1 MFRFEFNLSR
11 DKCIHLMKLF
21 SSDRSAKQLYFHL
34 QLLQS
39 GEVLHMGKDVSNHSK
54 WFVFT
59 LCFIVLLGP
68 VNAVLFNVALED
80 MAHDLSISQ
89 SKVSWVVVGYSLVV
103 GIGSMIYGKLA
114 DRYSVKKLLIISIII
129 FVAGSIIGFVN
140 QSYAIVIFAR
150 LVQAS
155 GGAAFIALSMI
166 AVAKLVAPAKK
177 PGALAMISSSIALA
191 VGIGP
196 LVGGAI
202 TNTLGWPYLFLF
214 MIISVLGIFLLIKFM
229 PGEAHHTDE
238 VFYFDYIGA
247 ALLFVFI
254 TTVLV
259 GVNMNS
265 WLFVLSIISLFLF
278 TVRMKKA
285 EHPFIDIELFSN
297 KAFLRLITVGFI
309 INVALCANLLLLPLL
324 LGRVHGLSPF
334 IIGIV
339 LFVASLFGIVSSFI
353 TGKIIPS
360 FGNVNMIYVASVIMI
375 VGFLILGFI
384 PNGSIVVIVLAI
396 ILTFMSYSAIQVS
409 LNTFIPKTLHVA
421 KVGVGLGLYNL
432 INFFGMAFG
441 PAVASKIME
450 STNSYRFNF
459 ILIVMLISAH
469 FFLLIGMSSFRKK
482 MEH

>member
-1 MFRFEFNLSR
+1 
-11 DKCIHLMKLF
+11 
-21 SSDRSAKQLYFHL
+21 
-34 QLLQS
+34 
-39 GEVLHMGKDVSNHSK
+39 MGKDISNHSK

-68 VNAVLFNVALED
+68 MNAVLFNVALED
-80 MAHDLSISQ
+80 IANDLSISQ

-114 DRYSVKKLLIISIII
+114 DRYSVKRLLIISIII
-129 FVAGSIIGFVN
+129 FVAGSIVGFVN
-140 QSYAIVIFAR
+140 RSYEIIIFAR

-214 MIISVLGIFLLIKFM
+214 MVISMVGIFLLVKFM
-229 PGEAHHTDE
+229 PEEVQHTDE
-238 VFYFDYIGA
+238 VFHFDFIGA
-247 ALLFVFI
+247 VLLFVLI
-254 TTVLV
+254 TTVLL
-259 GVNMNS
+259 GVNINS
-265 WLFVLSIISLFLF
+265 WLFVLSVAFLFLF
-278 TVRMKKA
+278 KAHMKRT
-285 EHPFIDIELFSN
+285 ESPFIDIELFTN
-297 KAFLRLITVGFI
+297 KPLLRLIAVGFI
-309 INVALCANLLLLPLL
+309 INVALCASLLLLPLL
-324 LGRVHGLSPF
+324 LGRGHGLSPF
-334 IIGIV
+334 VIGIV

-353 TGKIIPS
+353 TGKIIPA
-360 FGNVNMIYVASVIMI
+360 FGNVRMMYVASVVMI
-375 VGFLILGFI
+375 IGFLILGIIPDGNLLFI
-384 PNGSIVVIVLAI
+384 LFAV

-409 LNTFIPKTLHVA
+409 LNTFIPKTLNPA

-450 STNSYRFNF
+450 STNSYRLNF
-459 ILIVMLISAH
+459 ILIVILISVH
-469 FFLLIGMSSFRKK
+469 FVLLMGMSSFQKK
-482 MEH
+482 MEQ

>member
-1 MFRFEFNLSR
+1 
-11 DKCIHLMKLF
+11 
-21 SSDRSAKQLYFHL
+21 
-34 QLLQS
+34 
-39 GEVLHMGKDVSNHSK
+39 MGKDISNHSK

-68 VNAVLFNVALED
+68 MNAVLFNVALED
-80 MAHDLSISQ
+80 IANDLSISQ

-114 DRYSVKKLLIISIII
+114 DRYSVKRLLIISIII
-129 FVAGSIIGFVN
+129 FVAGSIVGFVN
-140 QSYAIVIFAR
+140 QSYEIIIFAR

-214 MIISVLGIFLLIKFM
+214 MVISMVGIFLLVKFM
-229 PGEAHHTDE
+229 PEEVQHTDE
-238 VFYFDYIGA
+238 VFHFDFIGA
-247 ALLFVFI
+247 FLLFVLI
-254 TTVLV
+254 TTVLL
-259 GVNMNS
+259 GVNINS
-265 WLFVLSIISLFLF
+265 WLFVLSVAFLFLF
-278 TVRMKKA
+278 KAHMKRA
-285 EHPFIDIELFSN
+285 ESPFIDIELFTN
-297 KAFLRLITVGFI
+297 KPLLRLIAVGFI
-309 INVALCANLLLLPLL
+309 INVALCASLLLLPLL
-324 LGRVHGLSPF
+324 LGRGHGLSPF
-334 IIGIV
+334 VIGIV

-353 TGKIIPS
+353 TGKIIPA
-360 FGNVNMIYVASVIMI
+360 FGNVRMMYYVASVVMI
-375 VGFLILGFI
+375 IGFLILGIIPDGNLLFI
-384 PNGSIVVIVLAI
+384 LFAV

-409 LNTFIPKTLHVA
+409 LNTFIPTTLNPA

-450 STNSYRFNF
+450 STNSYRLNF
-459 ILIVMLISAH
+459 ILIVILISVH
-469 FFLLIGMSSFRKK
+469 FVLLMGMSSFQKK
-482 MEH
+482 MEQ

>member
-1 MFRFEFNLSR
+1 
-11 DKCIHLMKLF
+11 
-21 SSDRSAKQLYFHL
+21 
-34 QLLQS
+34 
-39 GEVLHMGKDVSNHSK
+39 MGKDISNHSK

-68 VNAVLFNVALED
+68 MNAVLFNVALED
-80 MAHDLSISQ
+80 IANDLSISQ

-114 DRYSVKKLLIISIII
+114 DRYSVKRLLIISIII
-129 FVAGSIIGFVN
+129 FVAGSIVGFVN
-140 QSYAIVIFAR
+140 QSYEIIIFAR

-214 MIISVLGIFLLIKFM
+214 MVISMVGIFLLVKFM
-229 PGEAHHTDE
+229 PEEVQHTDE
-238 VFYFDYIGA
+238 VFHFDFIGA
-247 ALLFVFI
+247 FLLFVLI
-254 TTVLV
+254 TTVLL
-259 GVNMNS
+259 GVNINS
-265 WLFVLSIISLFLF
+265 WLFVLSVAFLFLF
-278 TVRMKKA
+278 KAHMKRA
-285 EHPFIDIELFSN
+285 ESPFIDIELFTN
-297 KAFLRLITVGFI
+297 KPFLRLIAVGFI
-309 INVALCANLLLLPLL
+309 INVALCASLLLLPLL
-324 LGRVHGLSPF
+324 LGRGHGLSPF
-334 IIGIV
+334 VIGIV

-353 TGKIIPS
+353 TGKIIPA
-360 FGNVNMIYVASVIMI
+360 FGNVRMMYVASVVMI
-375 VGFLILGFI
+375 IGFLILGIIPDGNLLFI
-384 PNGSIVVIVLAI
+384 LFAV

-409 LNTFIPKTLHVA
+409 LNTFIPKTLNPA

-450 STNSYRFNF
+450 STNSYRLNF
-459 ILIVMLISAH
+459 ILIVILISVH
-469 FFLLIGMSSFRKK
+469 FVLLMGMSSFQKK
-482 MEH
+482 MEQ

>member
-1 MFRFEFNLSR
+1 
-11 DKCIHLMKLF
+11 
-21 SSDRSAKQLYFHL
+21 
-34 QLLQS
+34 
-39 GEVLHMGKDVSNHSK
+39 SK

-68 VNAVLFNVALED
+68 MNAVLFNVALED
-80 MAHDLSISQ
+80 IANDLSISQ

-114 DRYSVKKLLIISIII
+114 DRYSVKRLLIISIII
-129 FVAGSIIGFVN
+129 FVAGSIVGFVN
-140 QSYAIVIFAR
+140 QSYEIIIFAR

-214 MIISVLGIFLLIKFM
+214 MVISMVGIFLLVKFM
-229 PGEAHHTDE
+229 PEEVQHTDE
-238 VFYFDYIGA
+238 VFHFDFIGA
-247 ALLFVFI
+247 FLLFVLI
-254 TTVLV
+254 TTVLL
-259 GVNMNS
+259 GVNINS
-265 WLFVLSIISLFLF
+265 WLFVLSVAFLFLF
-278 TVRMKKA
+278 KAHMKRA
-285 EHPFIDIELFSN
+285 ESPFIDIELFTN
-297 KAFLRLITVGFI
+297 KPLLRLIAVGFI
-309 INVALCANLLLLPLL
+309 INVALCASLLLLPLL
-324 LGRVHGLSPF
+324 LGRGHGVSPF
-334 IIGIV
+334 VIGIV

-353 TGKIIPS
+353 TGKIIPA
-360 FGNVNMIYVASVIMI
+360 FGNVRMMYVASVVMI
-375 VGFLILGFI
+375 IGFLILGIIPDGNLLFI
-384 PNGSIVVIVLAI
+384 LFAV

-409 LNTFIPKTLHVA
+409 LNTFIPKTLNPA

-450 STNSYRFNF
+450 ST
-459 ILIVMLISAH
+459 
-469 FFLLIGMSSFRKK
+469 
-482 MEH
+482 

>member
-1 MFRFEFNLSR
+1 MFRFEFSLSC
-11 DKCIHLMKLF
+11 DKFIHLMKLF
-21 SSDRSAKQLYFHL
+21 SVERSAKQLYFHL

-39 GEVLHMGKDVSNHSK
+39 GEVLHMGKDISNHSK

-68 VNAVLFNVALED
+68 MNAVLFNVALED

-89 SKVSWVVVGYSLVV
+89 SKVSWAVVGYSLVV

-114 DRYSVKKLLIISIII
+114 DRYSVKKLLIISIVI
-129 FVAGSIIGFVN
+129 FVAGSIIGFMS
-140 QSYAIVIFAR
+140 QSYAITILAR

-166 AVAKLVAPAKK
+166 AVAKLVVPDKK
-177 PGALAMISSSIALA
+177 SDALAMISSSIALA
-191 VGIGP
+191 IGIGP

-214 MIISVLGIFLLIKFM
+214 MVISVVGIFLLIKFM
-229 PGEAHHTDE
+229 PEEAQHTDE
-238 VFYFDYIGA
+238 AFHFDYIGA
-247 ALLFVFI
+247 VLLFAFI
-254 TTVLV
+254 TTVLL
-259 GVNMNS
+259 GVNINS
-265 WLFVLSIISLFLF
+265 WLFVLSVAFLFLF
-278 TVRMKKA
+278 MVRMKNA
-285 EHPFIDIELFSN
+285 EHPFIDIELFAN
-297 KAFLRLITVGFI
+297 KPFLRLIAVGFI
-309 INVALCANLLLLPLL
+309 MNVALCASLLLLPLL
-324 LGRVHGLSPF
+324 LGREHGLSPF
-334 IIGIV
+334 VIGIV

-353 TGKIIPS
+353 TGKIVPS

-384 PNGSIVVIVLAI
+384 PNGDIVVIVVAI

-409 LNTFIPKTLHVA
+409 LNTLIPKTLHPA

-441 PAVASKIME
+441 PAVASEIME
-450 STNSYRFNF
+450 STNSYRLNF
-459 ILIVMLISAH
+459 ILIVILIFAH
-469 FFLLIGMSSFRKK
+469 FFLLIGMSSFQKK
-482 MEH
+482 MER

>member
-1 MFRFEFNLSR
+1 
-11 DKCIHLMKLF
+11 
-21 SSDRSAKQLYFHL
+21 
-34 QLLQS
+34 
-39 GEVLHMGKDVSNHSK
+39 MGKDISNHSK

-68 VNAVLFNVALED
+68 MNAVLFNVALED
-80 MAHDLSISQ
+80 IANDLSISQ
-89 SKVSWVVVGYSLVV
+89 SKVSWVVVGYSLVI

-114 DRYSVKKLLIISIII
+114 DRYSVKRLLIISIII
-129 FVAGSIIGFVN
+129 FVAGSIVGFVN
-140 QSYAIVIFAR
+140 QSYEIIIFAR

-214 MIISVLGIFLLIKFM
+214 MVISMVGIFLLVKFM
-229 PGEAHHTDE
+229 PEEVQHTDE
-238 VFYFDYIGA
+238 VFHFDFIGA
-247 ALLFVFI
+247 FLLFVLI
-254 TTVLV
+254 TTVLL
-259 GVNMNS
+259 GVNINS
-265 WLFVLSIISLFLF
+265 WLFVLSVAFLFLF
-278 TVRMKKA
+278 KAHMKRA
-285 EHPFIDIELFSN
+285 ESPFIDIELFTN
-297 KAFLRLITVGFI
+297 KPLLRLIAVGFI
-309 INVALCANLLLLPLL
+309 INVALCASLLLLPLL
-324 LGRVHGLSPF
+324 LGRGHGLSPF
-334 IIGIV
+334 VIGIV

-353 TGKIIPS
+353 TGKIIPA
-360 FGNVNMIYVASVIMI
+360 FGNVRMMYVASVVMI
-375 VGFLILGFI
+375 IGFLILGIIPDGNLLFI
-384 PNGSIVVIVLAI
+384 LFAV

-409 LNTFIPKTLHVA
+409 LNTFIPKTLNPA

-450 STNSYRFNF
+450 STNSYRLNF
-459 ILIVMLISAH
+459 ILIVILISVH
-469 FFLLIGMSSFRKK
+469 FVLLMGMSSFQKK
-482 MEH
+482 MEQ

>member
-1 MFRFEFNLSR
+1 
-11 DKCIHLMKLF
+11 
-21 SSDRSAKQLYFHL
+21 
-34 QLLQS
+34 
-39 GEVLHMGKDVSNHSK
+39 MGKDISNHSK

-68 VNAVLFNVALED
+68 MNAVLFNVALED
-80 MAHDLSISQ
+80 IANDLSISQ

-114 DRYSVKKLLIISIII
+114 DRYSVKRLLIISIII
-129 FVAGSIIGFVN
+129 FVAGSIVGFVN
-140 QSYAIVIFAR
+140 QSYEIIIFAR

-214 MIISVLGIFLLIKFM
+214 MVISMVGIFLLVKFM
-229 PGEAHHTDE
+229 PEEVQHTDE
-238 VFYFDYIGA
+238 VFHFDFIGA
-247 ALLFVFI
+247 FLLFVLI
-254 TTVLV
+254 TTVLL
-259 GVNMNS
+259 GVNINS
-265 WLFVLSIISLFLF
+265 WLFVLSVAFLFLF
-278 TVRMKKA
+278 KAHMKRA
-285 EHPFIDIELFSN
+285 ESPFIDIELFTN
-297 KAFLRLITVGFI
+297 KPLLRLIAVGFI
-309 INVALCANLLLLPLL
+309 INVALCASLLLLPLL
-324 LGRVHGLSPF
+324 LGRGHGLSPF
-334 IIGIV
+334 VIGIV

-353 TGKIIPS
+353 TGKIIPA
-360 FGNVNMIYVASVIMI
+360 FGNVRMMYVASVVMI
-375 VGFLILGFI
+375 IGFLILGIIPDGNLLFI
-384 PNGSIVVIVLAI
+384 LFAV

-409 LNTFIPKTLHVA
+409 LNTFIPKTLNPA

-450 STNSYRFNF
+450 STNSYRLNF
-459 ILIVMLISAH
+459 ILIVILISVH
-469 FFLLIGMSSFRKK
+469 FVLLMGMSSFQKK
-482 MEH
+482 MDQ

>member
-1 MFRFEFNLSR
+1 
-11 DKCIHLMKLF
+11 
-21 SSDRSAKQLYFHL
+21 
-34 QLLQS
+34 
-39 GEVLHMGKDVSNHSK
+39 MGKDISNHSK

-68 VNAVLFNVALED
+68 MNAVLFNVALED
-80 MAHDLSISQ
+80 IANDLSISQ

-114 DRYSVKKLLIISIII
+114 DRYSVKRLLIISIII
-129 FVAGSIIGFVN
+129 FVAGSIVGFVN
-140 QSYAIVIFAR
+140 QSYEIIIFAR

-214 MIISVLGIFLLIKFM
+214 MVISMVGIFLLVKFM
-229 PGEAHHTDE
+229 PEEVQHTDE
-238 VFYFDYIGA
+238 VFHFDFIGA
-247 ALLFVFI
+247 FLLFVLI
-254 TTVLV
+254 TTVLL
-259 GVNMNS
+259 GVNINS
-265 WLFVLSIISLFLF
+265 WLFVLSVAFLFLF
-278 TVRMKKA
+278 KAHMKRA
-285 EHPFIDIELFSN
+285 ESPFIDIELFTN
-297 KAFLRLITVGFI
+297 KPCLRLIAVGFI
-309 INVALCANLLLLPLL
+309 INVALCASLLLLPLL
-324 LGRVHGLSPF
+324 LGRGHGLSPF
-334 IIGIV
+334 VIGIV

-353 TGKIIPS
+353 TGKIIPA
-360 FGNVNMIYVASVIMI
+360 FGNVRMMYVASVVMI
-375 VGFLILGFI
+375 IGFLILGIIPDGNLLFI
-384 PNGSIVVIVLAI
+384 LFAV

-409 LNTFIPKTLHVA
+409 LNTFIPKTLNPA

-450 STNSYRFNF
+450 STNSYRLNF
-459 ILIVMLISAH
+459 ILIVILISVH
-469 FFLLIGMSSFRKK
+469 FVLLMGMSSFQKK
-482 MEH
+482 MDQ

>member
-1 MFRFEFNLSR
+1 MGR
-11 DKCIHLMKLF
+11 DI
-21 SSDRSAKQLYFHL
+21 
-34 QLLQS
+34 
-39 GEVLHMGKDVSNHSK
+39 SNHSK

-68 VNAVLFNVALED
+68 MNAVLFNVALED
-80 MAHDLSISQ
+80 MANDLSISQ

-129 FVAGSIIGFVN
+129 FVAGSIIGFMN
-140 QSYAIVIFAR
+140 QSYAITILAR

-155 GGAAFIALSMI
+155 GGSAFIALSMI
-166 AVAKLVAPAKK
+166 AVAKLVVPDKK

-191 VGIGP
+191 IGIGP

-214 MIISVLGIFLLIKFM
+214 MVISVVGIFLLIKFM
-229 PGEAHHTDE
+229 PEEAQHTDE
-238 VFYFDYIGA
+238 AFHFDYIGA
-247 ALLFVFI
+247 VLLFAFI
-254 TTVLV
+254 TTVLL
-259 GVNMNS
+259 GVNINS
-265 WLFVLSIISLFLF
+265 WLFVLSVAFLFLF
-278 TVRMKKA
+278 TVRMKNA
-285 EHPFIDIELFSN
+285 EHPFIDIELFTN
-297 KAFLRLITVGFI
+297 KPFLRLIAVGFI
-309 INVALCANLLLLPLL
+309 MNVALCASLLPLL
-324 LGRVHGLSPF
+324 LGREHGLSPF
-334 IIGIV
+334 VIGIV

-353 TGKIIPS
+353 TGKIVPS

-375 VGFLILGFI
+375 VGFLILGII
-384 PNGSIVVIVLAI
+384 PNGNIVVIVLAI

-409 LNTFIPKTLHVA
+409 VNTFIPKTLHPA

-450 STNSYRFNF
+450 STNSYRLNF

-469 FFLLIGMSSFRKK
+469 FFLLIGMFSFRKK
-482 MEH
+482 MEQ

>member
-1 MFRFEFNLSR
+1 
-11 DKCIHLMKLF
+11 
-21 SSDRSAKQLYFHL
+21 
-34 QLLQS
+34 
-39 GEVLHMGKDVSNHSK
+39 MGKDISNHSK

-68 VNAVLFNVALED
+68 MNAVLFNVALED
-80 MAHDLSISQ
+80 IANDLSISQ

-114 DRYSVKKLLIISIII
+114 DRYSVKRLLIISIII
-129 FVAGSIIGFVN
+129 FVAGSIVGFVN
-140 QSYAIVIFAR
+140 QSYEIIIFAR

-214 MIISVLGIFLLIKFM
+214 MVISMVGIFLLVKFM
-229 PGEAHHTDE
+229 PEEVQHTDE
-238 VFYFDYIGA
+238 VFHFDFIGA
-247 ALLFVFI
+247 FLLFVLI
-254 TTVLV
+254 TTVLL
-259 GVNMNS
+259 GVNINS
-265 WLFVLSIISLFLF
+265 WLFVLSVAFLFLF
-278 TVRMKKA
+278 KAHMKRA
-285 EHPFIDIELFSN
+285 ESPFIDIELFTN
-297 KAFLRLITVGFI
+297 KPLLRLIAVGFI
-309 INVALCANLLLLPLL
+309 INVALCASLLLLPLL
-324 LGRVHGLSPF
+324 LGRGHGVSPF
-334 IIGIV
+334 VIGIV

-353 TGKIIPS
+353 TGKIIPA
-360 FGNVNMIYVASVIMI
+360 FGNVRMMYVASVVMI
-375 VGFLILGFI
+375 IGFLILGIIPDGNLLFI
-384 PNGSIVVIVLAI
+384 LFAV

-409 LNTFIPKTLHVA
+409 LNTFIPKTLNPA

-450 STNSYRFNF
+450 STNSYRLNF
-459 ILIVMLISAH
+459 ILIVILISVH
-469 FFLLIGMSSFRKK
+469 FVLLMGMSSFQKK
-482 MEH
+482 MEQ

>member
-1 MFRFEFNLSR
+1 
-11 DKCIHLMKLF
+11 
-21 SSDRSAKQLYFHL
+21 
-34 QLLQS
+34 
-39 GEVLHMGKDVSNHSK
+39 MGKDISNHSK

-68 VNAVLFNVALED
+68 MNAVLFNVALED
-80 MAHDLSISQ
+80 IANDLSISQ

-114 DRYSVKKLLIISIII
+114 DRYSVKRLLIISIII
-129 FVAGSIIGFVN
+129 FVAGSIVGFVN
-140 QSYAIVIFAR
+140 QSYEIIIFAR

-214 MIISVLGIFLLIKFM
+214 MVISMVGIFLLVKFM
-229 PGEAHHTDE
+229 PEEVQHTDE
-238 VFYFDYIGA
+238 VFHFDFIGA
-247 ALLFVFI
+247 FLLFVLI
-254 TTVLV
+254 TTVLL
-259 GVNMNS
+259 GVNINS
-265 WLFVLSIISLFLF
+265 WLFVLSVAFLFLF
-278 TVRMKKA
+278 KAHMKRA
-285 EHPFIDIELFSN
+285 ESPFIDIELFTN
-297 KAFLRLITVGFI
+297 KPLLRLIAVGFI
-309 INVALCANLLLLPLL
+309 INVALCASLLLLPLL
-324 LGRVHGLSPF
+324 LGRGHGLSPF
-334 IIGIV
+334 VIGIV
-339 LFVASLFGIVSSFI
+339 LFVASLFGIVSSVI
-353 TGKIIPS
+353 TGKIIPA
-360 FGNVNMIYVASVIMI
+360 FGNVRMMYVASVVMI
-375 VGFLILGFI
+375 IGFLILGIIPDGNLLFI
-384 PNGSIVVIVLAI
+384 LFAV

-409 LNTFIPKTLHVA
+409 LNTFIPKTLNPA

-450 STNSYRFNF
+450 STNSYRLNF
-459 ILIVMLISAH
+459 ILLVILISAH
-469 FFLLIGMSSFRKK
+469 FFLLMGMSSFQKK
-482 MEH
+482 MEQ

>member
-1 MFRFEFNLSR
+1 
-11 DKCIHLMKLF
+11 
-21 SSDRSAKQLYFHL
+21 
-34 QLLQS
+34 
-39 GEVLHMGKDVSNHSK
+39 MGKDISNHSK

-68 VNAVLFNVALED
+68 MNAVLFNVALED
-80 MAHDLSISQ
+80 IANDLSISQ

-114 DRYSVKKLLIISIII
+114 DRYSVKRLLIISIII
-129 FVAGSIIGFVN
+129 FVAGSIVGFVN
-140 QSYAIVIFAR
+140 QSYEIIIFAR

-214 MIISVLGIFLLIKFM
+214 MVISMVGIFLLVKFM
-229 PGEAHHTDE
+229 PEEVQHTDE
-238 VFYFDYIGA
+238 VFHFDFIGA
-247 ALLFVFI
+247 FLLFVLI
-254 TTVLV
+254 TTVLL
-259 GVNMNS
+259 GVNINS
-265 WLFVLSIISLFLF
+265 WLFVLSVAFLFLF
-278 TVRMKKA
+278 KAHMKRA
-285 EHPFIDIELFSN
+285 ESPFIDIELFTN
-297 KAFLRLITVGFI
+297 KPLLRLIAVGFI
-309 INVALCANLLLLPLL
+309 INVALCASLLLLPLL
-324 LGRVHGLSPF
+324 LGRGHGLSPF
-334 IIGIV
+334 VIGIV

-353 TGKIIPS
+353 TGKIIPA
-360 FGNVNMIYVASVIMI
+360 FGNVRMMYVASVVMI
-375 VGFLILGFI
+375 IGFLILGIIPDGNLLFI
-384 PNGSIVVIVLAI
+384 LFAV

-409 LNTFIPKTLHVA
+409 LNTFIPTTLNPA

-450 STNSYRFNF
+450 STNSYRLNF
-459 ILIVMLISAH
+459 ILIVILISVH
-469 FFLLIGMSSFRKK
+469 FVLLMGMSSFQKK
-482 MEH
+482 MEQ

>member
-1 MFRFEFNLSR
+1 
-11 DKCIHLMKLF
+11 
-21 SSDRSAKQLYFHL
+21 
-34 QLLQS
+34 
-39 GEVLHMGKDVSNHSK
+39 MGKDISNHSK

-68 VNAVLFNVALED
+68 MNAVLFNVALED
-80 MAHDLSISQ
+80 IANDLSISQ

-114 DRYSVKKLLIISIII
+114 DRYSVKRLLIISIII
-129 FVAGSIIGFVN
+129 FVAGSIVGFVN
-140 QSYAIVIFAR
+140 QSYEIIIFAR

-214 MIISVLGIFLLIKFM
+214 MVISMVGIFLLVKFM
-229 PGEAHHTDE
+229 PEEVQHTDE
-238 VFYFDYIGA
+238 VFHFDFIGA
-247 ALLFVFI
+247 FLLFVLI
-254 TTVLV
+254 TTVLL
-259 GVNMNS
+259 GVNINS
-265 WLFVLSIISLFLF
+265 WLFVLSVAFLFLF
-278 TVRMKKA
+278 KAHMKRA
-285 EHPFIDIELFSN
+285 ESPFIDIELFTN
-297 KAFLRLITVGFI
+297 KPLLRLIAVGFI
-309 INVALCANLLLLPLL
+309 INVALCASLLLLPLL
-324 LGRVHGLSPF
+324 LGRGHGLSPF
-334 IIGIV
+334 VIGIV

-353 TGKIIPS
+353 TGKIIPA
-360 FGNVNMIYVASVIMI
+360 FGNVRMMYVASVVMI
-375 VGFLILGFI
+375 IGFLILGIIPDGNLLFI
-384 PNGSIVVIVLAI
+384 LFAVILK
-396 ILTFMSYSAIQVS
+396 FMSYSAIQVS
-409 LNTFIPKTLHVA
+409 LNTFIPKTLNPA

-450 STNSYRFNF
+450 STNSYRLNF
-459 ILIVMLISAH
+459 ILIVILISVH
-469 FFLLIGMSSFRKK
+469 FVLLMGMSSFQKK
-482 MEH
+482 MEQ

>member
-1 MFRFEFNLSR
+1 
-11 DKCIHLMKLF
+11 
-21 SSDRSAKQLYFHL
+21 
-34 QLLQS
+34 
-39 GEVLHMGKDVSNHSK
+39 MGKDISNHSK

-68 VNAVLFNVALED
+68 MNAVLFNVALED
-80 MAHDLSISQ
+80 IANDLSISQ

-114 DRYSVKKLLIISIII
+114 DRYSVKRLLIISIII
-129 FVAGSIIGFVN
+129 FVAGSIVGFVN
-140 QSYAIVIFAR
+140 QSYEIIIFAR

-214 MIISVLGIFLLIKFM
+214 MVISMIGIFLLVKFM
-229 PGEAHHTDE
+229 PEEAQHTDE
-238 VFYFDYIGA
+238 VFRLDFIGA
-247 ALLFVFI
+247 VLLFVLI
-254 TTVLV
+254 TTILL
-259 GVNMNS
+259 GVNINS
-265 WLFVLSIISLFLF
+265 WLFVLSVAFLFLF
-278 TVRMKKA
+278 RAHMKRT
-285 EHPFIDIELFSN
+285 ESPFIDIELFTN
-297 KAFLRLITVGFI
+297 KPLLRLIAVGFI
-309 INVALCANLLLLPLL
+309 INVALCASLLLLPLL
-324 LGRVHGLSPF
+324 LGRGHGLSPF
-334 IIGIV
+334 VIGIV
-339 LFVASLFGIVSSFI
+339 LFVASLFGIVSSVI

-360 FGNVNMIYVASVIMI
+360 FGNVRMMYVASVVMIM
-375 VGFLILGFI
+375 GFLILGII
-384 PNGSIVVIVLAI
+384 PNGNLLFILFAV

-409 LNTFIPKTLHVA
+409 LNTFIPKTLNPA

-450 STNSYRFNF
+450 STNSYRLNF
-459 ILIVMLISAH
+459 ILLVILISVH
-469 FFLLIGMSSFRKK
+469 FFLLMGMSSFQKK
-482 MEH
+482 MEQ

>member
-1 MFRFEFNLSR
+1 MGR
-11 DKCIHLMKLF
+11 DI
-21 SSDRSAKQLYFHL
+21 
-34 QLLQS
+34 
-39 GEVLHMGKDVSNHSK
+39 SNHSK

-68 VNAVLFNVALED
+68 MNAVLFNVALED
-80 MAHDLSISQ
+80 IANDLSISQ

-129 FVAGSIIGFVN
+129 FVAGSIIGFMN
-140 QSYAIVIFAR
+140 QSYAITILAR

-166 AVAKLVAPAKK
+166 AVAKLVVPDKK

-191 VGIGP
+191 IGVGP

-214 MIISVLGIFLLIKFM
+214 MVISVVGIFLLMKFM
-229 PGEAHHTDE
+229 PEEAQHTDGA
-238 VFYFDYIGA
+238 FHFDYIGA
-247 ALLFVFI
+247 FHFDYIGAVLLFAFI
-254 TTVLV
+254 TTVLL
-259 GVNMNS
+259 GVNINS
-265 WLFVLSIISLFLF
+265 WLFMLSVAFLFLF
-278 TVRMKKA
+278 TVRMKNA
-285 EHPFIDIELFSN
+285 EHPFIDIELFTN
-297 KAFLRLITVGFI
+297 KPFLRLIAVGFI
-309 INVALCANLLLLPLL
+309 MNVALCASLLLLPLL
-324 LGRVHGLSPF
+324 LGREHGLSPF
-334 IIGIV
+334 VIGIV

-353 TGKIIPS
+353 TGKIVPS

-375 VGFLILGFI
+375 VGFLILGII
-384 PNGSIVVIVLAI
+384 PNGNIVVIVLAI

-409 LNTFIPKTLHVA
+409 VNTFIPKTLHPA

-450 STNSYRFNF
+450 STNSYRLNF
-459 ILIVMLISAH
+459 ILIVILISAH
-469 FFLLIGMSSFRKK
+469 FFLLIGMSSFQKK
-482 MEH
+482 MER

>member
-1 MFRFEFNLSR
+1 
-11 DKCIHLMKLF
+11 
-21 SSDRSAKQLYFHL
+21 
-34 QLLQS
+34 
-39 GEVLHMGKDVSNHSK
+39 MGKDISNHSK

-68 VNAVLFNVALED
+68 MNAVLFNVALED
-80 MAHDLSISQ
+80 IANDLSISQ

-114 DRYSVKKLLIISIII
+114 DRYSVKRLLIISIII
-129 FVAGSIIGFVN
+129 FVAGSIVGFVN
-140 QSYAIVIFAR
+140 QSYEIIIFAR

-214 MIISVLGIFLLIKFM
+214 MVISMVGIFLLVKFM
-229 PGEAHHTDE
+229 PEEVQHTDE
-238 VFYFDYIGA
+238 VFHFDFIGA
-247 ALLFVFI
+247 FLLFVLI
-254 TTVLV
+254 TTVLL
-259 GVNMNS
+259 GVNINS
-265 WLFVLSIISLFLF
+265 WLFVLSVAFLFLF
-278 TVRMKKA
+278 KAHMKRA
-285 EHPFIDIELFSN
+285 ESPFIDIELFTN
-297 KAFLRLITVGFI
+297 KPLLRLIAVGFI
-309 INVALCANLLLLPLL
+309 INVALCASLLLLPLL
-324 LGRVHGLSPF
+324 LGRGHGLSPF
-334 IIGIV
+334 VIGIV

-360 FGNVNMIYVASVIMI
+360 FGNVRMMYVASVVMI
-375 VGFLILGFI
+375 IGFLILGIIPDGNLLFI
-384 PNGSIVVIVLAI
+384 LFAVILK
-396 ILTFMSYSAIQVS
+396 FMSYSAIQVS
-409 LNTFIPKTLHVA
+409 LNTFIPKTLNPA

-450 STNSYRFNF
+450 STNSYRLNF
-459 ILIVMLISAH
+459 ILIVILISVH
-469 FFLLIGMSSFRKK
+469 FVLLMGMSSFQKK
-482 MEH
+482 MEQ

>member
-1 MFRFEFNLSR
+1 
-11 DKCIHLMKLF
+11 
-21 SSDRSAKQLYFHL
+21 
-34 QLLQS
+34 
-39 GEVLHMGKDVSNHSK
+39 MGKDISNHSK

-68 VNAVLFNVALED
+68 MNAVLFNVALED
-80 MAHDLSISQ
+80 IANDLSISQ

-114 DRYSVKKLLIISIII
+114 DRYSVKRLLIISIII
-129 FVAGSIIGFVN
+129 FVAGSIVGFVN
-140 QSYAIVIFAR
+140 QSYEIIIFAR

-214 MIISVLGIFLLIKFM
+214 MVISMVGIFLLVKFM
-229 PGEAHHTDE
+229 PEEVQHTDE
-238 VFYFDYIGA
+238 VFHFDFIGA
-247 ALLFVFI
+247 FLLFVLI
-254 TTVLV
+254 TTVLL
-259 GVNMNS
+259 GVNINS
-265 WLFVLSIISLFLF
+265 WLFVLSVAFLFLF
-278 TVRMKKA
+278 KAHMKRA
-285 EHPFIDIELFSN
+285 ESPFIDIELFTN
-297 KAFLRLITVGFI
+297 KPLLRLIAVGFI
-309 INVALCANLLLLPLL
+309 INVALCASLLLLPLL
-324 LGRVHGLSPF
+324 LGRGHGLSPF
-334 IIGIV
+334 VIGIV

-353 TGKIIPS
+353 TGKIIPA
-360 FGNVNMIYVASVIMI
+360 FGNVRMMYVASVVMI
-375 VGFLILGFI
+375 IGFLILGIIPDGNLLFI
-384 PNGSIVVIVLAI
+384 LFAV

-409 LNTFIPKTLHVA
+409 LNTFIPKTLNPA

-450 STNSYRFNF
+450 STNSYRLNF
-459 ILIVMLISAH
+459 ILIVILISVH
-469 FFLLIGMSSFRKK
+469 FVLLMGMSSFQKK
-482 MEH
+482 MEQ

>member
-1 MFRFEFNLSR
+1 
-11 DKCIHLMKLF
+11 
-21 SSDRSAKQLYFHL
+21 
-34 QLLQS
+34 
-39 GEVLHMGKDVSNHSK
+39 MGKDISNHSK

-68 VNAVLFNVALED
+68 MNAVLFNVALED
-80 MAHDLSISQ
+80 IANDLSISQ

-114 DRYSVKKLLIISIII
+114 DRYSVKRLLIISIII
-129 FVAGSIIGFVN
+129 FVAGSIVGFVN
-140 QSYAIVIFAR
+140 QSYEIIIFAR

-214 MIISVLGIFLLIKFM
+214 MVISMVGIFLLVKFM
-229 PGEAHHTDE
+229 PEEVQHTDE
-238 VFYFDYIGA
+238 VFHFDFIGA
-247 ALLFVFI
+247 FLLFVLI
-254 TTVLV
+254 TTVLL
-259 GVNMNS
+259 GVNINS
-265 WLFVLSIISLFLF
+265 WLFVLSVAFLFLF
-278 TVRMKKA
+278 KAHMKRA
-285 EHPFIDIELFSN
+285 ESPFIDIELFTN
-297 KAFLRLITVGFI
+297 KPLLRLIAVGFI
-309 INVALCANLLLLPLL
+309 INVVLCASLLLLPLL
-324 LGRVHGLSPF
+324 LGRGHGVSPF
-334 IIGIV
+334 VIGIV

-353 TGKIIPS
+353 TGKIIPA
-360 FGNVNMIYVASVIMI
+360 FGNVRMMYVASVVMI
-375 VGFLILGFI
+375 IGFLILGIIPDGNLLFI
-384 PNGSIVVIVLAI
+384 LFAV

-409 LNTFIPKTLHVA
+409 LNTFIPKTLNPA

-450 STNSYRFNF
+450 STNSYRLNF
-459 ILIVMLISAH
+459 ILIVILISVH
-469 FFLLIGMSSFRKK
+469 FVLLMGMSSFQKK
-482 MEH
+482 MEQ